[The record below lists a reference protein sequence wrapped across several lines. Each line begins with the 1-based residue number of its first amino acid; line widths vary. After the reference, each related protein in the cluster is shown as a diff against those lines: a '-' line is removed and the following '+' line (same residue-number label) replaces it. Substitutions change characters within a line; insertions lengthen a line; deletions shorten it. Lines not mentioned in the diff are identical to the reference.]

1 MDLPVVG
8 LLVVVA
14 MRFVD
19 AQALRGLDPEAR
31 GRVDAALLRART
43 IGFAMLVAGILAA
56 LAAWALS
63 LPVSPTVVVFA
74 LLLASAVVQ
83 TLLGTLRL
91 RRVAVPGRYK
101 AVFVATRLGT
111 IAGLALLVATPPA

>member
-8 LLVVVA
+8 LLVVVI

-31 GRVDAALLRART
+31 GRVDAALLRPRT
-43 IGFAMLVAGILAA
+43 IGFAVLVAGIVAA

-63 LPVSPTVVVFA
+63 LPVSPTMVLFA

-83 TLLGTLRL
+83 GVLGTLRL
-91 RRVAVPGRYK
+91 REIEVPGRYK
-101 AVFVATRLGT
+101 AVFVGTRLGT
-111 IAGLALLVATPPA
+111 IAGLALLVGTPPA

>member
-8 LLVVVA
+8 LLVVVI

-43 IGFAMLVAGILAA
+43 IGFAVLVAGIVAA
-56 LAAWALS
+56 VAAWALS
-63 LPVSPTVVVFA
+63 LPVSPTIVLFA

-83 TLLGTLRL
+83 AVLGTLRL
-91 RRVAVPGRYK
+91 REIEVPGRYK
-101 AVFVATRLGT
+101 AVFVGTRLGT
-111 IAGLALLVATPPA
+111 IAGLALLVGAPPA